1 MVVGVLRIVLALP
14 WNDSLKGKRSVVRKI
29 VERARARFNVA
40 AAEIDDLDAHR
51 RAVLGFTVISNDRRH
66 AMSMLDKLTSFVAG
80 ATEAQLVDRRV
91 EVTTYSADSLGS
103 AGLDVGSLDGDSS
116 AFGGSPYA
124 DDEDSEDDDGG

>member
-29 VERARARFNVA
+29 LERARARFNVA
-40 AAEIDDLDAHR
+40 AAELEDLDAHR

-66 AMSMLDKLTSFVAG
+66 AMSMLDTLTSFVAS

-91 EVTTYSADSLGS
+91 ELTNYSTDSLGLGGDALPDGELGS
-103 AGLDVGSLDGDSS
+103 A
-116 AFGGSPYA
+116 GSPYA
-124 DDEDSEDDDGG
+124 DDEDSEDDDG